1 MSLNA
6 RDTNSHPTRH
16 QARYNTA
23 CVALSTHT
31 HTKRSKHA
39 TWHFYLNCQTI
50 VGILTRAKSCKM
62 VVCDCD
68 WSTVTRQTGSWSRQL
83 KQNGMHR
90 SYWVRVSC
98 ERSSQRHFFYQHP
111 AIVLTSHLC
120 EEKPKKQSKFLTK
133 AVDSCRCFV
142 TLHKR
147 ISWWTMASSLAD
159 TSPYNP
165 NNVASVA
172 LLTTLTTYH

>member
-1 MSLNA
+1 MCGVV
-6 RDTNSHPTRH
+6 H
-16 QARYNTA
+16 
-23 CVALSTHT
+23 THT

-98 ERSSQRHFFYQHP
+98 ETSSQRHFFLP
-111 AIVLTSHLC
+111 TSSHSFDITSMRR
-120 EEKPKKQSKFLTK
+120 EAKKQSKFLTK

>member
-31 HTKRSKHA
+31 HQKVETCNVTLLSQLPNYCGDLNKSEIVLNGCMWLWLKHCHPADGQLIQTAQTKRYA
-39 TWHFYLNCQTI
+39 PF
-50 VGILTRAKSCKM
+50 ILSAS
-62 VVCDCD
+62 VLWDE
-68 WSTVTRQTGSWSRQL
+68 QP
-83 KQNGMHR
+83 
-90 SYWVRVSC
+90 
-98 ERSSQRHFFYQHP
+98 EAFFYQHP

>member
-98 ERSSQRHFFYQHP
+98 ETSSQRHFFLP
-111 AIVLTSHLC
+111 TSSHSFDITSMRR
-120 EEKPKKQSKFLTK
+120 EAKKTK
-133 AVDSCRCFV
+133 QVFDQSCRLLPVLCHVAQKNQLMDNGF
-142 TLHKR
+142 L
-147 ISWWTMASSLAD
+147 ISRHFT
-159 TSPYNP
+159 
-165 NNVASVA
+165 V
-172 LLTTLTTYH
+172 